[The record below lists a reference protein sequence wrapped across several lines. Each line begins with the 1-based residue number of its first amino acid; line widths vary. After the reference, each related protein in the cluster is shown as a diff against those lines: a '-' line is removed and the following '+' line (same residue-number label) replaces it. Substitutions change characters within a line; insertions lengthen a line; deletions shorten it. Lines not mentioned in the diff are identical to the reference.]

1 MSANKIV
8 WKRRLVVDR
17 CLRDKT
23 KPKGYQLKEIMDK
36 CNYVLKA
43 DEYQVTSPTTIREDI
58 REIEDYWWPQSK
70 IIKTKG
76 ADRRELYYQYENLDF
91 TINQE
96 ILTDQEFAKLD
107 QAIKLLSRFD
117 GLPQFE
123 WIDEMRSRLKSVHSF
138 AKSAHRFANKEQM
151 VISFDENKEV
161 FGKQYISLLFD
172 AITSRQTLNITY
184 QPYYSEQITYVF
196 SPYFLKEYL
205 NRWFVLGQTTEY
217 DSITIFAL
225 DRIKEIESSTE
236 TYLPNDTIDFNT
248 YFDDIIGVSMVP
260 DQDKEV
266 IRLKVSDAQYPYIE
280 SKPIHHS
287 QRVVSDEPGNIVI
300 EIEVIPNPELIQ
312 RLLSFGDNV
321 VVMMPK
327 SLQENIASIL
337 LKSISQYKESK

>member
-1 MSANKIV
+1 MSANKNV
-8 WKRRLVVDR
+8 WERRLVVDQ
-17 CLRDKT
+17 CLRDKLR
-23 KPKGYQLKEIMDK
+23 PRGYQLKEIMDK
-36 CNYVLKA
+36 CNDFLRQEKCP
-43 DEYQVTSPTTIREDI
+43 EITSPTTIREDI
-58 REIEDYWWPQSK
+58 HAIEDFCEPFSK
-70 IIKTKG
+70 IKKTKG
-76 ADRRELYYQYENLDF
+76 ADGRELYYQYENLDF
-91 TINQE
+91 SINQE
-96 ILTDQEFAKLD
+96 RLTKQEFVKLD
-107 QAIKLLSRFD
+107 QTIKLLSRFD

-123 WIDEMRSRLKSVHSF
+123 WIDEMRSRLKSAHS
-138 AKSAHRFANKEQM
+138 FANKEQM
-151 VISFDENKEV
+151 VISFDDNKEV

-217 DSITIFAL
+217 DDITIFAL

-236 TYLPNDTIDFNT
+236 IYLPNNTIDFNT

-260 DQDKEV
+260 DRDKEV

-287 QRVVSDEPGNIVI
+287 QRVVSDEPGNIMI

-321 VVMMPK
+321 VVMTPK
-327 SLQENIASIL
+327 SLQEDIASIL
-337 LKSISQYKESK
+337 LKSVSQYKESK